1 MATVERIGVED
12 ARRDVE
18 GGKALLV
25 CAYADEAK
33 CKMVNLAGSM
43 SLTNFE
49 ARAGSLPKGQEIIFY
64 CA

>member
-1 MATVERIGVED
+1 MATIERIGVQD
-12 ARRDVE
+12 ARRMTE
-18 GGKALLV
+18 AGQALLV

-33 CKMVNLAGSM
+33 CRMVNLAGSV

-49 ARAGSLPKGQEIIFY
+49 SRVGSLPKSQEIIFY